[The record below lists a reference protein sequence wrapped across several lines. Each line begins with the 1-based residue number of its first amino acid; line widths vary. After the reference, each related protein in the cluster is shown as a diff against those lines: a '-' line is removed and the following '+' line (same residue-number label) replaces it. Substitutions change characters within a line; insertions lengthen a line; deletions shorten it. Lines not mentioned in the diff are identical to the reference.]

1 MHLEHKL
8 TQRSTVA
15 ATVTSLNSQASTC
28 ASTKE
33 AATRASSCI
42 ILRVSCY
49 HHCTINLFG
58 DQSERDNHPTIDSL
72 TYGGNP
78 MITSRHATHHHKNVS
93 KHSLSKSR
101 SDIGHRVIYL
111 ATLCNTMQ
119 HYHIATASAVYII
132 SYKLNLESKI
142 DNYSEDSNTWACSA
156 STSASTEEA
165 SRRTRASTWRNATG
179 IGSSRTLK
187 QSDNHRRNTFLQSS
201 AWPTCSTFS
210 KHAMKSQVLPPPEPV
225 PNRLPPELAPAI
237 GGIWQTLASKHSH
250 NRNAMSQGTLGTTA
264 KYFAR
269 YFWFHLILIYFC
281 RYLDQRQFAYTNWLQ
296 RWPKM
301 NADITYILHT

>member
-1 MHLEHKL
+1 MYKWLIG
-8 TQRSTVA
+8 RCN
-15 ATVTSLNSQASTC
+15 NSGAASTC

-210 KHAMKSQVLPPPEPV
+210 KHAWSPRSCLHLNRCQTGYRPSWLLRLEEYDKCWLPSTV
-225 PNRLPPELAPAI
+225 
-237 GGIWQTLASKHSH
+237 
-250 NRNAMSQGTLGTTA
+250 TTA
-264 KYFAR
+264 MPCQR
-269 YFWFHLILIYFC
+269 GHLG
-281 RYLDQRQFAYTNWLQ
+281 LQ
-296 RWPKM
+296 QSTLQ
-301 NADITYILHT
+301 DTFDFT

>member
-1 MHLEHKL
+1 MASPCTPNQFHTKCLLQTGWYQQMHLEHKL

-111 ATLCNTMQ
+111 ATLCNTITLPLQ
-119 HYHIATASAVYII
+119 VQCTSYLTNSI
-132 SYKLNLESKI
+132 SNRRLITILKI
-142 DNYSEDSNTWACSA
+142 QTHE
-156 STSASTEEA
+156 
-165 SRRTRASTWRNATG
+165 
-179 IGSSRTLK
+179 
-187 QSDNHRRNTFLQSS
+187 H
-201 AWPTCSTFS
+201 
-210 KHAMKSQVLPPPEPV
+210 VLPPPV
-225 PNRLPPELAPAI
+225 PAPKRLPAELGPQR
-237 GGIWQTLASKHSH
+237 GGMQQALGLQELSNNPTIIAETHFYKALHDPLAQRFQNMHEVPGLAS
-250 NRNAMSQGTLGTTA
+250 T
-264 KYFAR
+264 
-269 YFWFHLILIYFC
+269 
-281 RYLDQRQFAYTNWLQ
+281 
-296 RWPKM
+296 
-301 NADITYILHT
+301 

>member
-1 MHLEHKL
+1 
-8 TQRSTVA
+8 
-15 ATVTSLNSQASTC
+15 
-28 ASTKE
+28 
-33 AATRASSCI
+33 
-42 ILRVSCY
+42 
-49 HHCTINLFG
+49 
-58 DQSERDNHPTIDSL
+58 
-72 TYGGNP
+72 
-78 MITSRHATHHHKNVS
+78 
-93 KHSLSKSR
+93 
-101 SDIGHRVIYL
+101 
-111 ATLCNTMQ
+111 MQ

-187 QSDNHRRNTFLQSS
+187 QSDHRRNTFLQSS

-237 GGIWQTLASKHSH
+237 GGIWQMLASKHSH
-250 NRNAMSQGTLGTTA
+250 NRNAMSKRTLGTTA

-281 RYLDQRQFAYTNWLQ
+281 RYLDQRQFAYLNWLQ